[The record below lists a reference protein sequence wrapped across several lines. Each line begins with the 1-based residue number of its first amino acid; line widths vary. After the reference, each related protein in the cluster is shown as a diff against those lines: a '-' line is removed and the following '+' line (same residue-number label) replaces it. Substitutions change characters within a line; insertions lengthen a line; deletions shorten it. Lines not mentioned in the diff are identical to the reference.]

1 MLLAELKIG
10 DTFAFHPDDDSTVY
24 TVEHNGRISWID
36 RFTSIKHDCGI
47 SLYLDRRVTYKGIIK
62 MNAIEALQA
71 IKAGKKVWQP
81 TWGKCT
87 GRPNYIHLKNGKIW
101 SNYGER
107 EYSFYVYN
115 FDEVWEEYID
125 PPVEVKLNKE
135 YSAVL
140 TKDGIEVGCQ
150 KFTYEK
156 LDELV
161 NASKEFRKT

>member
-1 MLLAELKIG
+1 MLLKELKIG
-10 DTFAFHPDDDSTVY
+10 DRFRFATNDKIIYLIKEDNITWGDSNQHSVKRSSY
-24 TVEHNGRISWID
+24 NHREII
-36 RFTSIKHDCGI
+36 FIEP
-47 SLYLDRRVTYKGIIK
+47 IK

-81 TWGKCT
+81 TWGKGT
-87 GRPNYIHLKNGKIW
+87 DRPNYIHLKNGKIW

-125 PPVEVKLNKE
+125 PLVEVKLNKE